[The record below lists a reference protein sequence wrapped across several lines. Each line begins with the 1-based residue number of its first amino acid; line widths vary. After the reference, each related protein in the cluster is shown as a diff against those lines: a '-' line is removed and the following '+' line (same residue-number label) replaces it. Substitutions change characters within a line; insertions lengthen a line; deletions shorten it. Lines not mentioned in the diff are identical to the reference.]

1 MSNKISI
8 ELDRT
13 LAPVNRDIFG
23 GFAEH
28 LGRCIYGGI
37 YEPDSPLAG
46 EDGLRKDVLDALR
59 RLNMPVMRYPGGN
72 FVSGYRWRDAVGPK
86 EERKARMELA
96 WHDLEPNTFGTN
108 EFVDFCRKINSEP
121 YMAVNCG
128 DGDMRD
134 ARDWLEY
141 CNGTKDTHL
150 VKLRKEH
157 GYENP
162 HNIKFWSIGN
172 EVDGPWQIGMK
183 TPEEYARAYA
193 EYAKVMKW
201 TDPSIKLL
209 AAAVSLWDKNWV
221 ERVQLLMEHA
231 NYFKPFTG
239 NRDLID
245 YIAIHWYVGNDNKRG
260 FANDDFASYMA
271 ISERFEDHI
280 SSTEGIIRAMSSALK
295 LERDIPIA
303 VDEWNVWYRV
313 HNEGKLEEIYN
324 LEDALVVAMHFNSF
338 IRHAKTVQ
346 MANIA
351 QIVNVIAPIYTKPDG
366 MFLQSTFFPFE
377 IYSQTC
383 GSTALDVH
391 WSGDTFSAE
400 GKNGTRSLNGLR
412 TLDVSAT
419 LDEEKKQLAVYIVNR
434 TEDKASDVTIN
445 LQDGS
450 FKGSGKQFIVNG
462 KDVKAVNSFDEPDNV
477 GTRESSISASGS
489 SFSATLEPHSFTAL
503 VFDLA

>member
-8 ELDRT
+8 ELDRKI
-13 LAPVNRDIFG
+13 APINRDIFG

-37 YEPDSPLAG
+37 YEPDSPLADK
-46 EDGLRKDVLDALR
+46 DGLRSDVLEALQ

-72 FVSGYRWRDAVGPK
+72 FVSGYRWRDAVGPI
-86 EERKARMELA
+86 EERKARMDLA
-96 WHDLEPNTFGTN
+96 WHDVEPNTFGTN

-141 CNGTKDTHL
+141 CNGTKDTAL

-157 GYENP
+157 GYEEP

-183 TPEEYARAYA
+183 TPEEYARSYA

-201 TDPSIKLL
+201 TDPSIKLF
-209 AAAVSLWDKNWV
+209 AAAVSIWREDWV
-221 ERVQLLMEHA
+221 ERIQLVMEHA
-231 NYFKPFTG
+231 HSFKPFVG
-239 NRDLID
+239 GHDLID
-245 YIAIHWYVGNDNKRG
+245 YVAIHWYVGNDSKRG
-260 FANDDFASYMA
+260 FADNDFASYMA

-280 SSTEGIIRAMSSALK
+280 SATEGIIRAMSSELK
-295 LERDIPIA
+295 LEHDIPIA

-324 LEDALVVAMHFNSF
+324 LEDALVVAMHFNAF
-338 IRHAKTVQ
+338 IRHSKTVK

-351 QIVNVIAPIYTKPDG
+351 QIVNVIAPIMTKPNG
-366 MFLQSTFFPFE
+366 IVLQTTFYPFE
-377 IYSQTC
+377 IYSNTC
-383 GSTALDVH
+383 GDTALDVH
-391 WSGDTFSAE
+391 WSGDTFSAK
-400 GKNGTRSLNGLR
+400 GMNNNRSLNGIR
-412 TLDVSAT
+412 VLDVSAT
-419 LDEEKKQLAVYIVNR
+419 LDEEAKKLAVYIVNR
-434 TEDKASDVTIN
+434 SEKKDQDVTIDVS
-445 LQDGS
+445 DGR
-450 FKGSGKQFIVNG
+450 FKGKVQSYIVNG
-462 KDVKAVNSFDEPDNV
+462 AKVKDSNTFRSPNKV
-477 GTRESSISASGS
+477 GTKEASLKAKGS
-489 SFSATLEPHSFTAL
+489 SFTTTLEPHSFTAL